1 MKPGLSRFNY
11 FFNQLQ
17 PILTTAAKQKNP
29 ALWLYRNNART
40 PLFML
45 EALSKMYAGFHNK
58 KKFTKIKEHFKL
70 LEDALGAIDYYDM
83 TAKDLVNNKKIP
95 APLITYLQ
103 AQSRE
108 KIQSLNEMLTEND
121 WLLPENNRITKIQ
134 KKLIEADWLNEED
147 EVKLMAEFYG
157 ESIYNLIEDTQNT
170 NYHFVNME
178 AEVHELRR
186 KLRWLCIYP
195 QAVRGAIQLE
205 KNKTALKHLTK
216 YRTKEITTSPFN
228 KMPDAAGANHV
239 LLLEQHYLFALSWL
253 IEELGKLKDNGL
265 HIIAVKEALLQ
276 TSTITEEEALQ
287 KTYQMLGKQQP
298 KLNEL
303 LDKAGNISKVF
314 FKEQNLEH
322 LVMGANAVK

>member
-1 MKPGLSRFNY
+1 M
-11 FFNQLQ
+11 
-17 PILTTAAKQKNP
+17 
-29 ALWLYRNNART
+29 
-40 PLFML
+40 
-45 EALSKMYAGFHNK
+45 
-58 KKFTKIKEHFKL
+58 
-70 LEDALGAIDYYDM
+70 
-83 TAKDLVNNKKIP
+83 
-95 APLITYLQ
+95 
-103 AQSRE
+103 
-108 KIQSLNEMLTEND
+108 
-121 WLLPENNRITKIQ
+121 
-134 KKLIEADWLNEED
+134 
-147 EVKLMAEFYG
+147 
-157 ESIYNLIEDTQNT
+157 
-170 NYHFVNME
+170 
-178 AEVHELRR
+178 
-186 KLRWLCIYP
+186 
-195 QAVRGAIQLE
+195 IQLE

-276 TSTITEEEALQ
+276 TSAAITEEEALQ

-322 LVMGANAVK
+322 LVMGANAVQ